1 MLSDIRLFDF
11 TNSQYCGVLVT
22 EQVMKRLVKLESK
35 YLHEV
40 RLVLNEELDNG
51 AVFPSNWGLTYPE
64 GVQTTYHYT
73 SKNKDD
79 AKRRIELATMQSKVV
94 HQPIVFIASDDKA
107 AQIQADEYYGVETKE
122 DVEQLLQ
129 PDKEDLHE

>member
-11 TNSQYCGVLVT
+11 TNSQYCGVLIT

-40 RLVLNEELDNG
+40 KLILNEELSNG
-51 AVFPSNWGLTYPE
+51 AVFPSDWGLTYPK
-64 GVQTTYHYT
+64 GVQTTYRYT

-79 AKRRIELATMQSKVV
+79 AKHRIELATMQSKVV
-94 HQPIVFIASDDKA
+94 YQPIVFIASDYRA

-122 DVEQLLQ
+122 EA
-129 PDKEDLHE
+129 

>member
-1 MLSDIRLFDF
+1 MLSDTRLFDF

-22 EQVMKRLVKLESK
+22 EQVMKKLVKLESK

-40 RLVLNEELDNG
+40 KLLLNEELNNG
-51 AVFPSNWGLTYPE
+51 SVFPSDWGLTYPE
-64 GVQTTYHYT
+64 GIQTTYRYT

-94 HQPIVFIASDDKA
+94 HQPLVFIASDYKD
-107 AQIQADEYYGVETKE
+107 AQIQADEYYGVVTK
-122 DVEQLLQ
+122 
-129 PDKEDLHE
+129 